1 MVKNTKGG
9 SGHKKFGRKF
19 TVAKPNNRLRISEDE
34 GEIYAIVTKLL
45 GNNMFH
51 CYCIDDVDRLGHIR
65 GKFTGRGKREN
76 MIAPGTWV
84 LIGIR
89 EWDMDKISEV
99 SKDKKK
105 KLSQCDLLEVYS
117 ESDKDRLKD
126 TVDENWIKLNNNDAT
141 KIQAEQVNDS
151 LFQFATDKDV
161 ERDRLIE
168 EMNSTTAARVTL
180 KVEEIEEEQVNIDDI

>member
-126 TVDENWIKLNNNDAT
+126 TV
-141 KIQAEQVNDS
+141 
-151 LFQFATDKDV
+151 V

>member
-19 TVAKPNNRLRISEDE
+19 TTTKPNNRLRVSQDE
-34 GEIYAIVTKLL
+34 GEIYAIVTKML

-51 CYCIDDVDRLGHIR
+51 CFCIDNVDRLGHIR

-76 MIAPGTWV
+76 TISAGTWV

-89 EWDMDKISEV
+89 EWDLNKIGEV
-99 SKDKKK
+99 SNDKKK
-105 KLSQCDLLEVYS
+105 KLPQCDLLEVYS
-117 ESDKDRLKD
+117 ETDKERLKD
-126 TVDENWIKLNNNDAT
+126 TVDEDWSKLNSNDAT
-141 KIQAEQVNDS
+141 KIQAEQVNDN
-151 LFQFATDKDV
+151 LFQFATDRDI

-168 EMNSTTAARVTL
+168 EMNSTTATRVTL
-180 KVEEIEEEQVNIDDI
+180 NVEEIEEEVNIDDI

>member
-19 TVAKPNNRLRISEDE
+19 TTAKPNNRLRVSLDE
-34 GEIYAIVTKLL
+34 GEIYAIVTKML

-51 CYCIDDVDRLGHIR
+51 CFCIDDVERLGHIR

-89 EWDMDKISEV
+89 EWDMDKIGEV

-105 KLSQCDLLEVYS
+105 KLPQCDLLEVYS
-117 ESDKDRLKD
+117 ETDKDRLKD
-126 TVDENWIKLNNNDAT
+126 TVDEDWIKLNNNDAT
-141 KIQAEQVNDS
+141 KIQAEQVNDN
-151 LFQFATDKDV
+151 LFQFATDRDI

-168 EMNSTTAARVTL
+168 EMNSATATRVTL
-180 KVEEIEEEQVNIDDI
+180 KVEEIEEEVNIDDI